1 MALVART
8 TRLAPVETWPQLLG
22 ASQRRFWDGFALA
35 TSSEAHAL
43 GAVYLLGYVAEM
55 LLKVAYY
62 RIEGYPAYANVLAAR
77 QAARRQARLY
87 ALHRRSDHDLLY
99 WAALVERR
107 RRERGLPYDPAFAA
121 ALQMH
126 VRRVA
131 ENWTEALRY
140 ADVDATPDEL
150 QAVADSVEWLVANRA
165 RPWRQPDG
173 SA

>member
-1 MALVART
+1 M
-8 TRLAPVETWPQLLG
+8 
-22 ASQRRFWDGFALA
+22 
-35 TSSEAHAL
+35 
-43 GAVYLLGYVAEM
+43 
-55 LLKVAYY
+55 
-62 RIEGYPAYANVLAAR
+62 
-77 QAARRQARLY
+77 
-87 ALHRRSDHDLLY
+87 
-99 WAALVERR
+99 
-107 RRERGLPYDPAFAA
+107 PYDPAFAA

-165 RPWRQPDG
+165 RLWSQPDG